1 MATQHEAAAAAV
13 IPWTASTDE
22 FDDIWDSSP
31 WAEQQPEQVP
41 DILSTMFAQ
50 QLKHMQAYSVINED
64 AQLPPHLRGDLN
76 NRQTQAALREFA
88 GYITEE
94 LYEAVNL
101 LKAKPWKQNPAPTNI
116 EAFTE
121 ELADFMHFVIEFF
134 ILAGLSAEDVF
145 RAYFRKAFINA
156 HRQNSGY

>member
-1 MATQHEAAAAAV
+1 MTTHNDAAASA
-13 IPWTASTDE
+13 IPWTASSDE

-31 WAEQQPEQVP
+31 WAEKQPDQVP
-41 DILSTMFAQ
+41 DILATMFEQ
-50 QLKHMQAYSVINED
+50 QRHHMQAYAVINED
-64 AQLPPHLRGDLN
+64 AQLPPYLRGDLD

-101 LKAKPWKQNPAPTNI
+101 LKAKPWKQNPSPTNV